1 MDITTSKMR
10 PTVTIISPS
19 INRDKAFRERLKGSN
34 LTSDK
39 ELMAVI
45 REAFSGEEKKN
56 RIFSR
61 EGGGSD

>member
-1 MDITTSKMR
+1 MKMT

-19 INRDKAFRERLKGSN
+19 INRDKAFRERLTGSN

-45 REAFSGEEKKN
+45 REAFSKEDKN
-56 RIFSR
+56 GMFTR